1 MLIALYICLFFM
13 SNVVPTWALLTLRLS
28 YHIISPERFIV
39 TYLWVNFQ
47 LHYSSDGLYIGFH
60 SQSLKIPI
68 LIANEIFHMAFLHAK
83 VTQPL
88 LCFWDNLVFFIS
100 PPGIFMSSPI
110 GFHVS
115 PVEKLLAGL
124 TPENFKKVLHFSRW
138 IKQSPSE
145 YWDRVFYTLKITVKV
160 CNKICFFYRFLK

>member
-28 YHIISPERFIV
+28 YRIISPERFIV

-68 LIANEIFHMAFLHAK
+68 LIANEIFHM
-83 VTQPL
+83 
-88 LCFWDNLVFFIS
+88 
-100 PPGIFMSSPI
+100 
-110 GFHVS
+110 
-115 PVEKLLAGL
+115 EKLLAGL